1 MAALHKLF
9 YPKLAVTNLKKNRST
24 YFPYMLTCVVSIA
37 TFYTMYSIADNPGL
51 ADMPGTEVLTSI
63 LWLGTII
70 IALFSAALLFYTN
83 SFLIKRRKKEL
94 GLYSILGMEKRHI
107 VKTLFFETLFISVLC
122 IALGLLVGAL
132 ISKLLFLIL
141 LYLLNLATPIVFTL
155 SWGGMGVTAILFA
168 CIFLLTLL
176 TNFWQIHI
184 ANPIALLKG
193 GQTGEKEPKSSWLLT
208 LIGLLALG
216 GGYAIALTVQSPL
229 DALLLF
235 FLAALLVIIGTFAL
249 FTSGSIAL
257 LKLLRRNKRFYYRP
271 KNFISVSG
279 MIYRMKQNAVGLAN
293 ICILSTMV
301 LVVIST
307 TVSLY
312 LGQER
317 MLDERFP
324 MDVTVQCADN
334 QEQIDAVHLAI
345 RTQQETSGV
354 QVTECYDYRCFQYTG
369 FSQQNMI
376 LSEVPSDFQGNAT
389 NYISTVTLIP
399 LSDYNRMEGKDV
411 TLGKDEALI
420 FTRAG
425 RFGSQTLW
433 IDEREFSVK
442 EELDSFVLR
451 EKVDQVSQN
460 SFFVILAD
468 MDVINDILASYPQE
482 ETPAAIDH
490 VTTFNIAGSDEAVA
504 AFSADLRQAC
514 RTAIPGVWV
523 DSRELSREDWY
534 STFGGFLFLGLFLGM
549 LFMMAMVLI
558 IYYKQISE
566 GYDDHD
572 RFTIM
577 QKVGMSKQEVKKT
590 IHKQILMVFFLPLLL
605 ACVHITVAFPVI
617 SKLLLIFN
625 MTDTTL
631 NLVCTMLTVLF
642 FAVVYAIVYSLTA
655 RTYYRIVQEK

>member
-1 MAALHKLF
+1 
-9 YPKLAVTNLKKNRST
+9 
-24 YFPYMLTCVVSIA
+24 
-37 TFYTMYSIADNPGL
+37 
-51 ADMPGTEVLTSI
+51 
-63 LWLGTII
+63 
-70 IALFSAALLFYTN
+70 
-83 SFLIKRRKKEL
+83 
-94 GLYSILGMEKRHI
+94 
-107 VKTLFFETLFISVLC
+107 
-122 IALGLLVGAL
+122 
-132 ISKLLFLIL
+132 
-141 LYLLNLATPIVFTL
+141 
-155 SWGGMGVTAILFA
+155 
-168 CIFLLTLL
+168 
-176 TNFWQIHI
+176 
-184 ANPIALLKG
+184 
-193 GQTGEKEPKSSWLLT
+193 
-208 LIGLLALG
+208 
-216 GGYAIALTVQSPL
+216 
-229 DALLLF
+229 
-235 FLAALLVIIGTFAL
+235 
-249 FTSGSIAL
+249 
-257 LKLLRRNKRFYYRP
+257 
-271 KNFISVSG
+271 
-279 MIYRMKQNAVGLAN
+279 
-293 ICILSTMV
+293 
-301 LVVIST
+301 
-307 TVSLY
+307 
-312 LGQER
+312 
-317 MLDERFP
+317 
-324 MDVTVQCADN
+324 
-334 QEQIDAVHLAI
+334 
-345 RTQQETSGV
+345 
-354 QVTECYDYRCFQYTG
+354 
-369 FSQQNMI
+369 
-376 LSEVPSDFQGNAT
+376 
-389 NYISTVTLIP
+389 
-399 LSDYNRMEGKDV
+399 MEGKDE
-411 TLGKDEALI
+411 TLGKDEALV

-482 ETPAAIDH
+482 ETPATIDH

-504 AFSADLRQAC
+504 TFSADLRQAC
-514 RTAIPGVWV
+514 RTAIPGVRV

-590 IHKQILMVFFLPLLL
+590 IHKQILMVFFLPLLF

-631 NLVCTMLTVLF
+631 NLVCTILTVLF